1 MSHSSLA
8 VGQVVAGR
16 YRVERILGRGGM
28 GEVAAVRHLELE
40 ETFALKVMTPEAF
53 ASQEAVERFIR
64 EARTSARLR
73 SMHAVKVVDTGRL
86 SGGAPFLVMEYL
98 AGRDLERELAARG
111 PLPVAEVAA
120 YMIQACDV
128 LSEAH
133 ASGIVHRDLKPANL
147 FLTRLPN
154 GAPCVKVLD
163 FGIAKQSDPNWG
175 SSMTQTTSV
184 FGTPLYMSPEQMKSA
199 KQVDGRSDLWS
210 LGVVMYELLCRALPY
225 DAESMTALVAKVM
238 TEPPVPL
245 GARRGGLP
253 PGFEP
258 VVMRCL
264 EREPARRYQTAAE
277 LAATLAPY
285 ASAAAVP
292 PTFRGSSPDLLAGS
306 GGFAAY
312 GAAGVAG
319 AAGMPV
325 VGAMTAGTQMSLT
338 SQTGRAA
345 LRARSRTGLFV
356 VATGLGLLAA
366 VGVAFALRGGDSA
379 SSGDN
384 APPVEPA
391 AMGSTGVAETSTP
404 LVLPAPEPPAAATAA
419 PEPQA
424 TASAAPSSDSS
435 TQTAATTTTT
445 ARAPSTKPPATVASP
460 ATAPKTTATAA
471 TTASKPAPPPTTSAP
486 ATKPSGT
493 RGGFL

>member
-264 EREPARRYQTAAE
+264 EREAARRFQTAAE
-277 LAATLAPY
+277 LAAALSPY

-312 GAAGVAG
+312 GAAG
-319 AAGMPV
+319 MPV

-338 SQTGRAA
+338 SQAGRAA
-345 LRARSRTGLFV
+345 LRSRSRTGLFV

-379 SSGDN
+379 SSGDG

-391 AMGSTGVAETSTP
+391 AMGSMGVAETSTP
-404 LVLPAPEPPAAATAA
+404 LVVPAPDPSEVATAA
-419 PEPQA
+419 PEPQS
-424 TASAAPSSDSS
+424 TASGAPSSGSS
-435 TQTAATTTTT
+435 PQTTATTTTT
-445 ARAPSTKPPATVASP
+445 ARAPSTKPPATVTSP
-460 ATAPKTTATAA
+460 ATAPKTTATAV
-471 TTASKPAPPPTTSAP
+471 TTATKPSAPPTTSAP